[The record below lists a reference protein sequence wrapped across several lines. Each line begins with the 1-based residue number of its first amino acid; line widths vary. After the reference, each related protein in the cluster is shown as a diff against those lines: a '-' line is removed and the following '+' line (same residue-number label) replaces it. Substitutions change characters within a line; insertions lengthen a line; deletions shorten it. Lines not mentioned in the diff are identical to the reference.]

1 MIRYI
6 FDDTGQ
12 ARRHLH
18 VEEGHSLLF
27 YGNPMAPGMGGE
39 PVVLDLEVASGGQH
53 SLLHGTVHSRLAGAG
68 LWLDFGDIGLLR
80 RLEEPAVELRKQR
93 RFAADLAMELR
104 LLGSEVRQVGK
115 LVDVS
120 LGGARI
126 GGCHMP
132 VGSEVT
138 VHLALPAQGLSRGFG
153 RARVR
158 RAGERDTAIEFV
170 RDEGPARIAIEKLI
184 EAMRM
189 DWERAPVVAHAP
201 PCCGPSG
208 VLEPPVPRLGPRG

>member
-27 YGNPMAPGMGGE
+27 YGNPMAPGIGGE
-39 PVVLDLEVASGGQH
+39 PVVLDLEVQSGAQH

-68 LWLDFGDIGLLR
+68 MGLDFGDIGLLR

-93 RFAADLAMELR
+93 RFAADLMMELR
-104 LLGSEVRQVGK
+104 LLGGEVRQIGK
-115 LVDVS
+115 LIDVS

-126 GGCHMP
+126 GGCRMP
-132 VGSEVT
+132 VGGEVT
-138 VHLALPAQGLSRGFG
+138 VHLALPAQGLPRGFG

-158 RAGERDTAIEFV
+158 RAGEHDTAIEFAP
-170 RDEGPARIAIEKLI
+170 DEGPARVAIAKLI
-184 EAMRM
+184 EAIRM
-189 DWERAPVVAHAP
+189 DLERAPLVAHAP
-201 PCCGPSG
+201 GCCGASG
-208 VLEPPVPRLGPRG
+208 VLEPPVPRLLPRG

>member
-18 VEEGHSLLF
+18 IEDGHSLLF
-27 YGNPMAPGMGGE
+27 FGNPIAPGIGGE
-39 PVVLDLEVASGGQH
+39 RVVLDLEVPTGGQH
-53 SLLHGTVHSRLAGAG
+53 SLLHGTVHSRLPGAG
-68 LWLDFGDIGLLR
+68 LWLDFPDVSLVR
-80 RLEEPAVELRKQR
+80 RLEEPAMELRKQR
-93 RFAADLAMELR
+93 RFAADLILELR
-104 LLGSEVRQVGK
+104 LLGSEVRKVGK
-115 LVDVS
+115 LLDVS

-138 VHLALPAQGLSRGFG
+138 VHLALPPQGLPRGFG

-170 RDEGPARIAIEKLI
+170 RDEGPARIAIANLI
-184 EAMRM
+184 EAMRV

-201 PCCGPSG
+201 ACCGPSG
-208 VLEPPVPRLGPRG
+208 VLEPPVPRLRARG